1 MPTRIDDRWLWL
13 GFGVFVFFAARGI
26 RYAIKDIT
34 QLTKIDPDQYESQSK
49 LTGEQP
55 EDSRSTMQ
63 SLILCMWD

>member
-1 MPTRIDDRWLWL
+1 MLTRIDDRWLWL
-13 GFGVFVFFAARGI
+13 GFGVFFFFAAKGI

-55 EDSRSTMQ
+55 EDSKLTAGRR
-63 SLILCMWD
+63 IRCV